1 MRRRRRPRPATNPIK
16 SPAKAQRRKI
26 QEVWFNFAPLR
37 LCGKLA
43 PPMKVTKAEFI
54 KSAFKEDDW
63 PKDSQPEV
71 AFLGRSNVG
80 KSSLINS
87 LLSVRGLART
97 SSTPGRTQ
105 SLNFFSVNDQLKFV
119 DFPGFGYA
127 RVPKNIKS
135 SWGEMATAYLAKR
148 RQLVLSIHIVDSRHE
163 PTKQDLQLHEWLEQ
177 SEKPRLIVATKSD
190 KLSHNELRRNLQHIA
205 RVLDDDSVMA
215 YSAKSGRGRN
225 ELWRAIKSAIESK

>member
-1 MRRRRRPRPATNPIK
+1 MPRVNADERRSNPRL
-16 SPAKAQRRKI
+16 SAKIRGS
-26 QEVWFNFAPLR
+26 L
-37 LCGKLA
+37 
-43 PPMKVTKAEFI
+43 KAEFL

-63 PKDSQPEV
+63 PKDSKPEI

-87 LLSVRGLART
+87 LLSVHGLART

-105 SLNFFSVNDQLKFV
+105 SLNFFDIDGQYRFV

-127 RVPKNIKS
+127 RVPKEIKS
-135 SWGEMATAYLAKR
+135 TWGEMATTFLAKR
-148 RQLVLSIHIVDSRHE
+148 RQLVLSIHLVDSRHE

-177 SEKPRLIVATKSD
+177 SDKPRLIVATKSD
-190 KLSHNELRRNLQHIA
+190 KLSNNELKKNLEHIA

-225 ELWRAIKSAIESK
+225 ELWRAIESAIDPQR

>member
-1 MRRRRRPRPATNPIK
+1 
-16 SPAKAQRRKI
+16 
-26 QEVWFNFAPLR
+26 
-37 LCGKLA
+37 
-43 PPMKVTKAEFI
+43 MKVVKAEFL

-63 PKDSQPEV
+63 PRDSLPEI

-105 SLNFFSVNDQLKFV
+105 SLNFFQINDQVRFV

-127 RVPKNIKS
+127 RVPKEIKS
-135 SWGEMATAYLAKR
+135 SWGEMATSYLAKR

-177 SEKPRLIVATKSD
+177 SDKLRLIVATKSD
-190 KLSHNELRRNLQHIA
+190 KLSNNELRKNLEHIA
-205 RVLDDDSVMA
+205 QVLDDDSVMA
-215 YSAKSGRGRN
+215 YSAKSGRGRD
-225 ELWRAIKSAIESK
+225 ELWRAIKKAIESA

>member
-1 MRRRRRPRPATNPIK
+1 
-16 SPAKAQRRKI
+16 
-26 QEVWFNFAPLR
+26 
-37 LCGKLA
+37 
-43 PPMKVTKAEFI
+43 MKVTKAEFI

-105 SLNFFSVNDQLKFV
+105 SLNFFSVNGLFKFV

-127 RVPKNIKS
+127 RVPKNIKA
-135 SWGEMATAYLAKR
+135 SWGEMATGYLANR

-177 SEKPRLIVATKSD
+177 SGKPRLTVATKSD
-190 KLSHNELRRNLQHIA
+190 KLSHNELKKNLQHIA

-215 YSAKSGRGRN
+215 YSAKSGRGRD
-225 ELWRAIKSAIESK
+225 ELWRAIKSAIESR